1 MNDIE
6 KIGIE
11 NSLNYIFKTKIPSKE
26 QIQSK
31 IRQRRSQILVHSYL
45 YYGLDHNLISDD
57 KWQQWAN
64 ELAFLQ
70 NKYKKYIKIDFF
82 DNAFKGFDGTSG
94 YYLPY
99 TDPYII
105 NIANLL
111 LKYEEED
118 RYGEYI

>member
-6 KIGIE
+6 KI
-11 NSLNYIFKTKIPSKE
+11 NYIFKTKIPSKE
-26 QIQSK
+26 QIQPK

-45 YYGLDHNLISDD
+45 YYHLNHNIISDD

-64 ELAFLQ
+64 ELAFIQ

-99 TDPYII
+99 TDPYVIK
-105 NIANLL
+105 IANLL
-111 LKYEEED
+111 LKHEEED
-118 RYGEYI
+118 RCSI